1 MSELKNLLIL
11 AEAIVRG
18 ENGKPYYERY
28 RSEVERVTPEQ
39 VISLVDE
46 LMKKGYPVEQMQ
58 EGVNKFLNLFH
69 KALDSHPVPQPESG
83 SFLDFLMQSNQ
94 EMAQRL
100 DRLKPL
106 IRLINGKL
114 PDQDPDLPETINNM
128 REILEDLKTFERHY
142 LIKENILFPAIE
154 EHWPDY
160 RCVQLMWAFHDDI
173 RKNIREAIETLQEEK
188 INLPSL
194 NYLFGSIFF
203 NMLAIRFREER
214 ILFPV
219 MLKTMPDSLMSQLL
233 EEAGEIGFAYSK
245 RLDMNTVND
254 NPKNPKSHKE
264 DDSDISQKETGTF
277 QLPTGS
283 FSEEEILV
291 ILNTLP
297 VDLTF
302 VDRNDKVKYF
312 SQGPHRIFTR
322 SRSIIGRDV
331 RLCHPP
337 ASVDIVERILE
348 DFKSG
353 RTSHAPFWI
362 QMNGRFIYIEYY
374 ALRNE
379 QGEYLGT
386 LEVSQ
391 DLTEYRKL
399 EGEQRLLSYQEK
411 QG

>member
-1 MSELKNLLIL
+1 
-11 AEAIVRG
+11 
-18 ENGKPYYERY
+18 
-28 RSEVERVTPEQ
+28 
-39 VISLVDE
+39 
-46 LMKKGYPVEQMQ
+46 
-58 EGVNKFLNLFH
+58 
-69 KALDSHPVPQPESG
+69 
-83 SFLDFLMQSNQ
+83 
-94 EMAQRL
+94 
-100 DRLKPL
+100 
-106 IRLINGKL
+106 
-114 PDQDPDLPETINNM
+114 
-128 REILEDLKTFERHY
+128 
-142 LIKENILFPAIE
+142 
-154 EHWPDY
+154 
-160 RCVQLMWAFHDDI
+160 
-173 RKNIREAIETLQEEK
+173 
-188 INLPSL
+188 
-194 NYLFGSIFF
+194 
-203 NMLAIRFREER
+203 
-214 ILFPV
+214 
-219 MLKTMPDSLMSQLL
+219 
-233 EEAGEIGFAYSK
+233 
-245 RLDMNTVND
+245 
-254 NPKNPKSHKE
+254 
-264 DDSDISQKETGTF
+264 
-277 QLPTGS
+277 
-283 FSEEEILV
+283 